1 MPLTLILRSSNLDA
15 DKAAP
20 ALTFDGPRIVIG
32 RGVGCDVR
40 LPDPSVSHRH
50 ASVRANGPTYQ
61 LVDEG
66 STNGTFVGGA
76 RLSPQ
81 TPRPVKT
88 GDLIRV
94 GRVWLEARIDQTPP
108 TRDLA
113 IATRDLAL
121 ALVSQAMRALGDD
134 AVTKVRVVE
143 GADTGAALS
152 LDEEGRAYVV
162 GRDERCDLPLADAD
176 ASREHAQIVRRA
188 STVLV
193 RDMGSK
199 NGVTVGQARI
209 PSDRDTVWR
218 SGTVMRLG
226 KTALVLD
233 EPAATALAELEDAE
247 DEPMGSE
254 DVPPMPSPSTKIPAA
269 APPNTTTGGAP
280 IADLANALSP
290 PVPAPRRPAR
300 HRWSATD
307 LAVVA
312 AALAVMGLSI
322 AGLVWLLRG

>member
-32 RGVGCDVR
+32 RGVGCEVR

-50 ASVRANGPTYQ
+50 ATVRANGPSYQ

-66 STNGTFVGGA
+66 STNGTFVGGV
-76 RLSPQ
+76 RLAPQ
-81 TPRPVKT
+81 TPRAVKS

-94 GRVWLEARIDQTPP
+94 GRVWLEARVDQTPP
-108 TRDLA
+108 TRDIA

-134 AVTKVRVVE
+134 AVTKVRIVE
-143 GADTGAALS
+143 GADLGAVLALE
-152 LDEEGRAYVV
+152 EEGRAYVV
-162 GRDERCDLPLADAD
+162 GRDERCDLPIADAD
-176 ASREHAQIVRRA
+176 ASREHAQFVRRGG
-188 STVLV
+188 TVLV

-199 NGVTVGQARI
+199 NGVVLGQSRI
-209 PSDRDTVWR
+209 PPDRDLLWR
-218 SGTVMRLG
+218 AGTLVRLG
-226 KTALVLD
+226 KTVLTLD
-233 EPAATALAELEDAE
+233 EPAAAALAALEDAE
-247 DEPMGSE
+247 DEPIDAE
-254 DVPPMPSPSTKIPAA
+254 DIPPMPPTSSKLPLG
-269 APPNTTTGGAP
+269 PPGTGTGGAP
-280 IADLANALSP
+280 IADIVNTP
-290 PVPAPRRPAR
+290 KQGMPATRIAPK

-312 AALAVMGLSI
+312 AALVVMALSI